1 MTPLARAKPK
11 QETTEERKT
20 RLKQCLDE
28 VKARR
33 GHLPE
38 SVPTSKTPASS
49 RASSTISSPT
59 VQRGRAVTPRPW

>member
-1 MTPLARAKPK
+1 MEPQPHEGDRVVPPEPVLPEARPRSLTPLARTKPK

-20 RLKQCLDE
+20 RLKHCLDE

-38 SVPTSKTPASS
+38 S
-49 RASSTISSPT
+49 
-59 VQRGRAVTPRPW
+59 